1 MTTRTSESRTPD
13 PAARPRTVGAD
24 QERAD
29 ARDKVLG
36 RAPYA
41 FEHPMKRPCYAH
53 AVLSAVPRG
62 RITAVDTEAARQEDG
77 VITVL
82 TYENAERLAST
93 DDAELAILQ
102 EPEVAFR
109 GQIVGAVVAE
119 TPEAA
124 REAASLV
131 RISYAEE
138 AHASELKPG
147 ESELYRPE
155 TANGGAGTDSE
166 LGDLDAAME
175 AAQADPGAIA
185 LDETYVTAMTHCNP
199 MEPHATIAV
208 WQGDEL
214 TLYDSSQSVHGHRDT
229 LAEVFGLDRARVHMI
244 CPYVGGGFGSK
255 GEPHAHSV
263 LAALAAR
270 AVPGRPVKF
279 ALTRQQMFTL
289 VGYRTPT
296 YQRVR
301 LAAGAD
307 GRLTGIGMDAVE
319 QTSRIKEFAEQSA
332 NPTRTMYAAPHRRTT
347 HRLAALDVPVPSW
360 MRAPGECPGMF
371 GPEVAMDE
379 LAERL
384 GLDPVELRIR
394 NDAPSDPET
403 GKPFSSR
410 NLVAC
415 LREGARRFGWQD
427 RDPRPGVR
435 RDGRW
440 LTGTGV
446 ASSAYPVNRQPGS
459 VAAVHY
465 RDDGRYRV
473 DIAAA
478 DLGTGAWTVLAQ
490 IAADAL
496 DVPYDRV
503 ELRIGDTALP
513 KATVAGGSSGTAMWG
528 SAIVA
533 AAQTFRKR
541 HGHDPSP
548 GDHAQAETPG
558 NPHAERFA
566 MHAFGAQF
574 VEVRVDADTGEVR
587 VPRLLGVFA
596 AGRIINPRTA
606 RSQLIGGMT
615 MGLSMALHEETVTD
629 PRYGLLVNHDL
640 ANYHITANADVQ
652 RIEAHWIDEDDPYVN
667 PLGAKGVGE
676 IGITGTAAAVV
687 NAVRHA
693 TGVRVREVPV
703 TLDKVLEGLSNGR
716 PSGP

>member
-1 MTTRTSESRTPD
+1 MTTRTSESRTPE
-13 PAARPRTVGAD
+13 PAARPRAVGAD
-24 QERAD
+24 RERAD

-41 FEHPMKRPCYAH
+41 FEHPMERPCYAH
-53 AVLSAVPRG
+53 AVLSSVPRG
-62 RITAVDTEAARQEDG
+62 RITAVDTEAARQEEG

-102 EPEVAFR
+102 GPEVAFR
-109 GQIVGAVVAE
+109 GQIVGAVIAE

-131 RISYAEE
+131 RFTYAEE
-138 AHASELKPG
+138 PHASELKPG

-175 AAQADPGAIA
+175 AARADPGAVA
-185 LDETYVTAMTHCNP
+185 LDETYRTAMTHCNP

-270 AVPGRPVKF
+270 EVSGRPVKL

-332 NPTRTMYAAPHRRTT
+332 NPTRTMYAAPHRKTT

-384 GLDPVELRIR
+384 GLDPVEVRVR
-394 NDAPSDPET
+394 NDAPTDPET

-427 RDPRPGVR
+427 RDPRPAVR
-435 RDGRW
+435 REGRW
-440 LTGTGV
+440 LIGTGV

-459 VAAVHY
+459 VAAVQY

-473 DIAAA
+473 GIGAA

-496 DVPYDRV
+496 DVPLDQV
-503 ELRIGDTALP
+503 DLRIGDTALP

-533 AAQTFRKR
+533 AARKFRER

-548 GDHAQAETPG
+548 GDHAQAETPA

-640 ANYHITANADVQ
+640 ANYHITANADVHS
-652 RIEAHWIDEDDPYVN
+652 IEAHSIDEDDPYVN
-667 PLGAKGVGE
+667 PLGAKGIGE

-703 TLDKVLEGLSNGR
+703 TLDKVLEGLRNGP
-716 PSGP
+716 PSRQ

>member
-13 PAARPRTVGAD
+13 PAARLRTVGAD

-41 FEHPMKRPCYAH
+41 FEHPMERPCYAH

-82 TYENAERLAST
+82 TCENAERLAST

-102 EPEVAFR
+102 GPEVAFR
-109 GQIVGAVVAE
+109 GQIVAAVVAE

-185 LDETYVTAMTHCNP
+185 LDETYLTAMTHCNP

-229 LAEVFGLDRARVHMI
+229 LAEVFGLDRARVHMV

-307 GRLTGIGMDAVE
+307 GRLTGIGMDAIE

-435 RDGRW
+435 REGRW
-440 LTGTGV
+440 LIGTGV

-459 VAAVHY
+459 VAAVQY
-465 RDDGRYRV
+465 RDDGCYRV

-533 AAQTFRKR
+533 AAEMFRKR

-587 VPRLLGVFA
+587 VPRLLGAFA

-667 PLGAKGVGE
+667 PLGAKGIGE

-693 TGVRVREVPV
+693 TGVRVRGVPV

-716 PSGP
+716 PSGR

>member
-1 MTTRTSESRTPD
+1 MTSTSSSSR
-13 PAARPRTVGAD
+13 AVGAD
-24 QERAD
+24 LERAD
-29 ARDKVLG
+29 ARAKVAG
-36 RAPYA
+36 KAPYA
-41 FEHPMKRPCYAH
+41 FEHRVDNPCYAH
-53 AVLSAVPRG
+53 AVLSSVPRG
-62 RITAVDTEAARQEDG
+62 RITAVDTGAALQEDG

-82 TYENAERLAST
+82 TYENAERLVST
-93 DDAELAILQ
+93 EDAELAILQ

-109 GQIVGAVVAE
+109 GQIVAAVIAE
-119 TPEAA
+119 TPETA
-124 REAASLV
+124 RHAASLV
-131 RISYAEE
+131 RITYATERHE
-138 AHASELKPG
+138 SELKPD
-147 ESELYRPE
+147 ENELYRPE
-155 TANGGAGTDSE
+155 SANGGAETDSV

-175 AAQADPGAIA
+175 AAAAAPDAVA
-185 LDETYVTAMTHCNP
+185 LDETYMTAMTHCNP

-244 CPYVGGGFGSK
+244 CPFVGGGFGSK

-307 GRLTGIGMDAVE
+307 GRLAGIGMDAVE
-319 QTSRIKEFAEQSA
+319 QTARIKEFAEQSA
-332 NPTRTMYAAPHRRTT
+332 NPTRTMYAAQHRRTT
-347 HRLAALDVPVPSW
+347 HRLARLDVPVPSW

-384 GLDPVELRIR
+384 GMDPVELRIR
-394 NDAPSDPET
+394 NDAPVDPET

-415 LREGARRFGWQD
+415 LDEGARRFGWQD

-440 LTGTGV
+440 LVGTGV
-446 ASSAYPVNRQPGS
+446 ASSAYPVNRVPGS
-459 VAAVHY
+459 VAAVEY
-465 RDDGRYRV
+465 MGEGRYRV

-490 IAADAL
+490 IAADRL
-496 DVPYDRV
+496 DVPLDAV
-503 ELRIGDTALP
+503 ELRLGDTALP

-533 AAQTFRKR
+533 AARTFRKR

-574 VEVRVDADTGEVR
+574 VEVRVDADTGEIR

-640 ANYHITANADVQ
+640 ANYHVTANADVH

-667 PLGAKGVGE
+667 PLGIKGIGE

-687 NAVRHA
+687 NAVHHA

-703 TLDKVLEGLSNGR
+703 MLDKVVGGVSGR
-716 PSGP
+716 

>member
-175 AAQADPGAIA
+175 AARADPGAIA

-440 LTGTGV
+440 LVGTGV

-459 VAAVHY
+459 VAAVQY

-533 AAQTFRKR
+533 AARTFRKR

-703 TLDKVLEGLSNGR
+703 TLDKVLEGMREG
-716 PSGP
+716 